1 MIGERDF
8 KNDTHLVGKFTISN
22 IRKDLAGIVEFEEI
36 FELDI
41 NNILK
46 FTAIEI
52 GKFEYNIE
60 KIGEI

>member
-1 MIGERDF
+1 MRGERDF

-46 FTAIEI
+46 VTAIEI
-52 GKFEYNIE
+52 GKF
-60 KIGEI
+60 

>member
-1 MIGERDF
+1 MRGERDF

-41 NNILK
+41 NYILK
-46 FTAIEI
+46 VTAIEI
-52 GKFEYNIE
+52 GKF
-60 KIGEI
+60 